1 MQKTVIR
8 VRGSAGKKFADPF
21 KVKGSARID
30 TDSSA
35 TARVELDDTLN
46 NEGAAEALPHRS
58 AAAPAQKIDTK
69 HLRKAKARILI
80 GRSLFKPSDS
90 KVRLD
95 PTENLVEGHRTITLC
110 SNRL

>member
-1 MQKTVIR
+1 MQKTVMR
-8 VRGSAGKKFADPF
+8 VRGSAGLKFAAPF

-46 NEGAAEALPHRS
+46 NDGAAEALPHKS
-58 AAAPAQKIDTK
+58 AATPAHKIDTK

-80 GRSLFKPSDS
+80 GRSLFK
-90 KVRLD
+90 
-95 PTENLVEGHRTITLC
+95 TE
-110 SNRL
+110 